1 MLVLDYVQINQHS
14 KLMLIKF
21 TINLLSL
28 LILKSPYFSYTSNDQ
43 TSKYYQYLMQSRHN
57 LLLEYIDGK
66 NQILQ
71 EDIIQ
76 NKLQIN
82 SISSLLI
89 EMSKMKTYFIQ
100 MIKYTVFQFKKKKDL
115 LNCYKKY
122 YSANLL
128 IFGLLEL
135 SSFIQLKKKGQFSFK
150 GSKDNE
156 LFQLIFYSKI
166 NFHSINDHYL
176 QDLLCQILQFVPQDR
191 ISAARVSFLS
201 LDYFASLVS
210 RLCKASQQISIIW
223 LDQNQLSQPLSI
235 RLIYSQEK

>member
-1 MLVLDYVQINQHS
+1 MLWKPLSKRKTQVNRLHIFVIKEVLNKRRDSNISNRCQDNCSQLTIIENYQILKQPRAKTLDHLQDLTLKLFNKLQLTEQNHLKKYIWLVNKLVQAPMLVLDYVQINQHS

-115 LNCYKKY
+115 L
-122 YSANLL
+122 
-128 IFGLLEL
+128 
-135 SSFIQLKKKGQFSFK
+135 
-150 GSKDNE
+150 
-156 LFQLIFYSKI
+156 
-166 NFHSINDHYL
+166 
-176 QDLLCQILQFVPQDR
+176 
-191 ISAARVSFLS
+191 
-201 LDYFASLVS
+201 
-210 RLCKASQQISIIW
+210 
-223 LDQNQLSQPLSI
+223 
-235 RLIYSQEK
+235 